1 MALLGKFSVK
11 NFKSSLFAS
20 NNNAIVHN
28 RFVLYFI
35 FLISLGNL
43 FYMSMD
49 GDVFSI
55 ILFALIGYLTSFF
68 SKNMIIILFAALT
81 FTNILK
87 YGANITKE
95 GAKNMNDDEEEGAEK
110 SSDAKKETME
120 DGEDKDKKVKD
131 TAETFE
137 KMKQLADIL
146 GTK

>member
-68 SKNMIIILFAALT
+68 SKNM
-81 FTNILK
+81 
-87 YGANITKE
+87 
-95 GAKNMNDDEEEGAEK
+95 
-110 SSDAKKETME
+110 TME
-120 DGEDKDKKVKD
+120 DGEEKDKKVKD